1 MLLSCKGVPRF
12 THDAFEVFDPNG
24 VYKWF
29 AEEGITNGQICEA
42 PAWYEKNSRWYLK
55 SAVFDPSNEVDSMWF
70 ARDYPHNG
78 RQPIADTYVQKFFQ
92 LEKGENL
99 IATHGKKRLVILVRY
114 IESPWFNTVY
124 PKKSW
129 LCIPL
134 FSYKGR
140 HSQRLVLEDQKFNSS
155 DRVYLPP
162 AKGPDAPGISY
173 ESAAHILSMQ
183 LIEEKYITP
192 IMKKNTNNNLDQGIG
207 VSEFALKLIIFHLF
221 NGTSLISNVLG
232 QLEQQTAYELV
243 KEHVS
248 NAIDS
253 AFKRNS

>member
-1 MLLSCKGVPRF
+1 M
-12 THDAFEVFDPNG
+12 A
-24 VYKWF
+24 VY
-29 AEEGITNGQICEA
+29 T
-42 PAWYEKNSRWYLK
+42 
-55 SAVFDPSNEVDSMWF
+55 
-70 ARDYPHNG
+70 
-78 RQPIADTYVQKFFQ
+78 
-92 LEKGENL
+92 
-99 IATHGKKRLVILVRY
+99 
-114 IESPWFNTVY
+114 
-124 PKKSW
+124 
-129 LCIPL
+129 L

-221 NGTSLISNVLG
+221 NGTSIISNVLG